1 MGFWSDFFG
10 GGTKTTKTKSAGRGS
25 GEGKTASQTGKSI
38 INSITSDIKMGL
50 STLGQDKEAQA
61 QTLRDQG
68 YSERAIQSF
77 QDRTAASQAAMAAM
91 TSSGGGD
98 SSPAPAPTPPAEEA
112 PAETVPTEPVVAP
125 PPAPPPVGQTP
136 SSFTPGPAETK
147 VIEDAAKKT
156 GWSGTVK
163 TTSRGLETEAKTR
176 KRRSLMGAAM
186 ETDRLIR

>member
-1 MGFWSDFFG
+1 MGGFCG
-10 GGTKTTKTKSAGRGS
+10 GGSSTKTKSSGRGS
-25 GEGKTASQTGKSI
+25 GEGKTTSQAAKSI
-38 INSITSDIKMGL
+38 VSSVTSDIKMGL
-50 STLGQDKEAQA
+50 STFGQDKEAQA

-68 YSERAIQSF
+68 YSERAIQSY
-77 QDRTAASQAAMAAM
+77 QDRTAASQARLAEM

-98 SSPAPAPTPPAEEA
+98 RKPATATTTPATETTTEEA
-112 PAETVPTEPVVAP
+112 PAEPVVSP

-163 TTSRGLETEAKTR
+163 TTSKGLETEAKTR
-176 KRRSLMGAAM
+176 KKRSLMGAAM

>member
-1 MGFWSDFFG
+1 MGGFCG
-10 GGTKTTKTKSAGRGS
+10 GGSSTTSSSTSSRASKRPPAKPVKTSLAT
-25 GEGKTASQTGKSI
+25 
-38 INSITSDIKMGL
+38 DIKMGL
-50 STLGQDKEAQA
+50 STFGQDKETQA
-61 QTLRDQG
+61 KTLLAAG
-68 YSERAIQSF
+68 YSPNEVKSY
-77 QDRTAASQAAMAAM
+77 QDRTAASQARLAKM

-98 SSPAPAPTPPAEEA
+98 RKPAQATTTPATETTTEEA
-112 PAETVPTEPVVAP
+112 PAEPVVSP

-163 TTSRGLETEAKTR
+163 TTSKGLETEAKTR
-176 KRRSLMGAAM
+176 KKRSLMGAAM

>member
-1 MGFWSDFFG
+1 MGGFCKDSPS
-10 GGTKTTKTKSAGRGS
+10 TTSSSTSSRASERPPAKPVKTSLAT
-25 GEGKTASQTGKSI
+25 
-38 INSITSDIKMGL
+38 DIKMGL
-50 STLGQDKEAQA
+50 STFGQDKETQA
-61 QTLRDQG
+61 KTLLAAG
-68 YSERAIQSF
+68 YSPNEVKSY
-77 QDRTAASQAAMAAM
+77 QDRTAASQANLAAM

-98 SSPAPAPTPPAEEA
+98 SKPAPAPTPPATETTTEEA
-112 PAETVPTEPVVAP
+112 PAEPVVSP

-176 KRRSLMGAAM
+176 KKRSLMGATID
-186 ETDRLIR
+186 ETGKLIK